1 MNKHYAQAVKKT
13 IRKYGCHVL
22 SEGTLR
28 PCDLIE
34 AITSELDALGVAYE
48 SQGEDQDDSEYLEE
62 IWDDLDNALTEVG
75 LALTTQEGDPA
86 CLLIVGLE
94 YFHEDDYDD
103 LPDRLGL

>member
-1 MNKHYAQAVKKT
+1 MNQSYIQALKAT

-28 PCDLIE
+28 DQDLIE
-34 AITSELDALGVAYE
+34 TITSELDSLGVVYDL
-48 SQGEDQDDSEYLEE
+48 QGDQDDQDFLEE
-62 IWDDLDNALTEVG
+62 VWDDLDNALAEIG

-86 CLLIVGLE
+86 CLLIVDQA
-94 YFHEDDYDD
+94 YFHQDDYDD